1 MRRRLIAV
9 ALLCAVLSSGC
20 TRTAGLNGEI
30 QGRHSWTVPHVL
42 RFADLS
48 DPDSLNEYLSTMDL
62 VYFLSSMIYSYLIVA
77 DDTGHLQGDLATE
90 VPTLQNGGISKDG
103 TAYTY
108 HLRHNVRWHDGVP
121 LTSADVKFSWQAVIN
136 PNNNTLHREG
146 YTEIASIDTPDAYT
160 VVVHLRHRY
169 PPFLSKFFTPLQE
182 GGKPVLPAHLLQ
194 RYKSINQVPF
204 NSAPVGSGPFKFAK
218 WERGRRI
225 VLERNDLYFRG
236 RPKLQRIEFYIIPN
250 DSTILNEVRLH
261 HIDLVASPPSTL
273 YDQYQKL
280 PDVVTELKPWNSQAL
295 LILNES
301 HPGLDD
307 VRVRQAL
314 TMSIDY
320 NAIVAKL
327 TRGSAEDAY
336 DYVPPTAIGYTKNP
350 AFNYD
355 PVRANLLLDS
365 AGWRRGGDGIRT
377 RGNAR
382 LDYTLDVIAG
392 SDSQRMLSVQLQQYF
407 AAIGVRLSV
416 KSYAY
421 NAIFTPDGPIYGN
434 RYDFATYGVT
444 LGWDPDLSYY
454 VDCNAFYPKGEN
466 VYRYCNPQVD
476 SLEKQGLQT
485 NDERQRAAIYSRA
498 ERLLWQTIPYI
509 PIYERRRIVVR
520 SPDLTGFKVNPSS
533 TPWYNLW
540 EWDI

>member
-1 MRRRLIAV
+1 
-9 ALLCAVLSSGC
+9 
-20 TRTAGLNGEI
+20 
-30 QGRHSWTVPHVL
+30 
-42 RFADLS
+42 
-48 DPDSLNEYLSTMDL
+48 
-62 VYFLSSMIYSYLIVA
+62 
-77 DDTGHLQGDLATE
+77 
-90 VPTLQNGGISKDG
+90 
-103 TAYTY
+103 
-108 HLRHNVRWHDGVP
+108 
-121 LTSADVKFSWQAVIN
+121 
-136 PNNNTLHREG
+136 
-146 YTEIASIDTPDAYT
+146 
-160 VVVHLRHRY
+160 
-169 PPFLSKFFTPLQE
+169 
-182 GGKPVLPAHLLQ
+182 
-194 RYKSINQVPF
+194 
-204 NSAPVGSGPFKFAK
+204 
-218 WERGRRI
+218 
-225 VLERNDLYFRG
+225 
-236 RPKLQRIEFYIIPN
+236 
-250 DSTILNEVRLH
+250 LNEVRLH
-261 HIDLVASPPSTL
+261 HVDLVASPPSTL

-280 PDVVTELKPWNSQAL
+280 PDVVTELKPWNAQAL

-320 NAIVAKL
+320 NAIIAKL
-327 TRGSAEDAY
+327 TRGSAERAY
-336 DYVPPTAIGYTKNP
+336 DYIPPTAIGYTKNAP
-350 AFNYD
+350 FKYD
-355 PVRANLLLDS
+355 PVGANLLLDS

-377 RGNAR
+377 RGSAR

-421 NAIFTPDGPIYGN
+421 NDIFTPDGPIYGN
-434 RYDFATYGVT
+434 RYDFATYGIT

-454 VDCNAFYPKGEN
+454 VDCDAFYPKGEN
-466 VYRYCNPQVD
+466 TYRYCNPQVD
-476 SLEKQGLQT
+476 ALEKQGLQT

-498 ERLLWQTIPYI
+498 ERLMWQTIPYI